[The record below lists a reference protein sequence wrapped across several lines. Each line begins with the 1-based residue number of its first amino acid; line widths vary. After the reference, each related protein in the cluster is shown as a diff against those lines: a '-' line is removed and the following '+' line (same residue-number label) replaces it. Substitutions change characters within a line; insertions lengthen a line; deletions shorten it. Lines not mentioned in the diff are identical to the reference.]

1 MEQPIITWQ
10 PAEVA
15 RMFGHQPIRM
25 EHRLHTHPLFSRDAL
40 ADLIE
45 RYPEDKYL
53 LVHMGPQ
60 GNPRKLWREGKI
72 GKMSGHAVIDAIEE
86 GRLWLNL
93 KHVNDVDPQHQTL
106 LDQVYGEIEDNVAI
120 QPYGY
125 FSGILISSPRAQV
138 YYHFDTMGQNLWQIA
153 GSKKIYIYPATPPFV
168 TDKLV
173 EQITLYHDETSIP
186 YEPWYDQYARV
197 FDLRPGQM
205 VQWDLNA
212 PHRIENDD
220 QLSVSFTT
228 EFFTKQIRRHVL
240 MMSGNGLVRQVGIN
254 PSRTTKGPAYYA
266 KLAVF
271 AAAKKA
277 GMLNAR
283 RTKPV
288 VFRLSE
294 GVPAE

>member
-1 MEQPIITWQ
+1 MEPILKWQ

-15 RMFGHQPIRM
+15 RVFGNQPICL
-25 EHRLHTHPLFSRDAL
+25 EHRLHTHPLFKRDAL
-40 ADLIE
+40 AELIE

-60 GNPRKLWREGKI
+60 GSPRKLWQEGKI

-86 GRLWLNL
+86 GRFWLNL
-93 KHVNDVDPQHQTL
+93 KHVNDVDPRHQSL
-106 LDQVYGEIEDNVAI
+106 LGQIYGEIQDNVAI

-125 FSGILISSPRAQV
+125 FSGILISSARAQV

-153 GSKKIYIYPATPPFV
+153 GSKRVYIYPATPPFV
-168 TDKLV
+168 TDKMV

-197 FDLRPGQM
+197 FDLKPGQM

-220 QLSVSFTT
+220 QLSISFTT

-240 MMSGNGLVRQVGIN
+240 MMSGNGLLREVGIA
-254 PSRTTKGPAYYA
+254 PSRTTTGPVFYA
-266 KLAVF
+266 KAAVF
-271 AAAKKA
+271 GTVKKA
-277 GMLNAR
+277 GMLKAKR
-283 RTKPV
+283 QKPIT
-288 VFRLSE
+288 FRLSE
-294 GVPAE
+294 GMPAE